1 MSDYKFL
8 RGGGEMGELIRSIDW
23 AATPIGAVETW
34 PTELKIAIGIMLS
47 TPFPMYIAWGKEYIQ
62 LYNDGYRPILGSTK
76 HPQAMGISTRE
87 TFAEIWHIIESMFDG
102 VMEGNAVGFPN
113 FMLPLDRNG
122 YVEECFF
129 DFSYSPISDE
139 DGNIGG
145 VLVTV
150 IEITEKVSRL
160 KELQHTKLDLENAK
174 AETEGQRDQLKR
186 FFMEAPAAICVLND
200 YDLVFELI
208 NPLYQQFFPERQLLG
223 KPVLEALPEIK
234 GSVWDILRSV
244 YDNDTT
250 FEGNE
255 LLIPIARYDDGPI
268 ENRYFNFIYQPRHN
282 ASGKVDGI
290 LVFAFEVTDMVNAKK
305 ELEKEKD
312 KFKLAILA
320 AELGTFDM
328 DMEKG
333 TMEWDKRC
341 RTLFGI
347 DHQDTV
353 TYEKDFL
360 EGLHP
365 DDKERV
371 SKVIDRV
378 FNKSESNGFYDVEYR
393 TVGVKDQKVRW
404 LRAKGQAYFDEM
416 DRPYRFIGS
425 VLEITDKKQEEL
437 RKNDF
442 IAMVSHEL
450 KTPLTSLNGYIQMLQ
465 IKATKNADTFATG
478 TLNKVTQQVK
488 KMTGMING
496 FLNVSQ
502 IEAGKIPLNK
512 SVFLLNDLVK
522 EVIAACALI
531 APDHV
536 ITDCP
541 CGPLPVYADYD
552 RIEQVMLNLINNAV
566 KYSPNGKQ
574 IKIECQLIGEM
585 VQVSVKDEGMG
596 IEPAD
601 LDKLF
606 DRFFRVEG
614 NHTKAIPGFG
624 IGLYLCAEIIQLH
637 EGKIWVESQS
647 GVGSVFYFSIP
658 KLGILSGS
666 L

>member
-8 RGGGEMGELIRSIDW
+8 QGGGEMGELIRSIDW
-23 AATPIGAVETW
+23 SNTPIGAVDSW
-34 PTELKIAIGIMLS
+34 PTELKIATGIMLS

-87 TFAEIWHIIESMFDG
+87 TFAEIWHIIGSMFDG
-102 VMEGNAVGFPN
+102 VMKGNAVGFSN
-113 FMLPLDRNG
+113 FMFPLDRNG

-150 IEITEKVSRL
+150 IETTEKVKGL
-160 KELQHTKLDLENAK
+160 KELQQTKHDLEDAK

-186 FFMEAPAAICVLND
+186 FFMEAPAAICVNNGSD
-200 YDLVFELI
+200 MVFELI

-234 GSVWDILRSV
+234 GPVYDILRGV
-244 YDNDTT
+244 YDNDQT

-255 LLIPIARYDDGPI
+255 LLIPIARYDGGPL
-268 ENRYFNFIYQPRHN
+268 EDRYFNFIYQPRHSAN
-282 ASGKVDGI
+282 GNVDGV
-290 LVFAFEVTDMVNAKK
+290 LVFAFEVTEMVNAKK

-347 DHQDTV
+347 GHQDTV

-371 SKVIDRV
+371 SKVIERV

-393 TVGVKDQKVRW
+393 TVGVEDQRVRW
-404 LRAKGQAYFDEM
+404 LRAKGQAYFD
-416 DRPYRFIGS
+416 DQDKPYRFIGS
-425 VLEITDKKQEEL
+425 VLEITEQKEGEL

-450 KTPLTSLNGYIQMLQ
+450 KTPLTSLNGYIQLLQ
-465 IKATKNADTFATG
+465 VKAKKNEDTYASGALIKVN
-478 TLNKVTQQVK
+478 QQVK

-502 IEAGKIPLNK
+502 IEEGKISLNK
-512 SVFLLNDLVK
+512 SDFLLNDLVRETVENFK
-522 EVIAACALI
+522 FISASHE
-531 APDHV
+531 
-536 ITDCP
+536 ITYQQNE
-541 CGPLPVYADYD
+541 PLYIYADYD
-552 RIEQVMLNLINNAV
+552 RIEQVILNLLSNAV
-566 KYSPNGKQ
+566 KYSPKGMH
-574 IKIECQLIGEM
+574 IVIECQFNNGM
-585 VQVSVKDEGMG
+585 TQVSVKDEGMG
-596 IEPAD
+596 IKSAD
-601 LDKLF
+601 VSKIF
-606 DRFFRVEG
+606 ERFYRVDS
-614 NHTKAIPGFG
+614 NHTKAIAGFG
-624 IGLYLCAEIIQLH
+624 IGLYLCAEIIRLH
-637 EGKIWVESQS
+637 DGKIWVESES
-647 GVGSVFYFSIP
+647 GKGSTFYFNLP
-658 KLGILSGS
+658 KSKRELLA
-666 L
+666 